1 MTATTESGP
10 ARPRLGAGL
19 PTAARAYGIVWVTLV
34 LFVVLSLA
42 SDVFLSKTNL
52 LNVLNQQSTV
62 LIVAAAMTL
71 TLIAGGFDV
80 SLSAVYVLGGVTAL
94 RVENDTGSIALG
106 VAACLLIGL
115 AAGSFN
121 GFASTVLR
129 INSFIATLATS
140 FAYFGLAYVISE
152 RSVMRPENPSFS
164 EVARYKILGVALA
177 SWIAIVVVVALWI
190 VLDRTRFGRHV
201 YAVGGN
207 PEAARLSGV
216 RVQLVQFATFAI
228 GGIAAALAGL
238 LVASRTSTAQ
248 ASDDFSFV
256 FGVIAAVVVGGT
268 SIRGG
273 EGAVWRS
280 VFGAFFIAFMV
291 NGFNLLGFDP
301 VYQRIV
307 IGIIILGA
315 VAIDA
320 LSRARNA

>member
-1 MTATTESGP
+1 LTTETATP
-10 ARPRLGAGL
+10 NVHPRLRL
-19 PTAARAYGIVWVTLV
+19 LTATRDYGIVWVTLA
-34 LFVVLSLA
+34 LFVGLSIV
-42 SDVFLSKTNL
+42 SDVFLTQTNL

-94 RVENDTGSIALG
+94 RIENETGSIAFA
-106 VAACLLIGL
+106 VVACLLVGL
-115 AAGSFN
+115 AAGAFN
-121 GFASTVLR
+121 GVASTVLR

-140 FAYFGLAYVISE
+140 FIYFGLAYVISE
-152 RSVMRPENPSFS
+152 RSVMRPENLSFS
-164 EVARYKILGVALA
+164 EIARYKIVGIAMA
-177 SWIAIVVVVALWI
+177 SWVAIVVVVLLWI
-190 VLDRTRFGRHV
+190 ALERTRFGRHI

-207 PEAARLSGV
+207 PEAARLAGV

-228 GGIAAALAGL
+228 GGVAATLAGL

-256 FGVIAAVVVGGT
+256 FAVIAAVVVGGT

-273 EGAVWRS
+273 EGAIWRS
-280 VFGAFFIAFMV
+280 VFGALFIAFMV

-307 IGIIILGA
+307 IGLIILGA

-320 LSRARNA
+320 LSRAQRA

>member
-1 MTATTESGP
+1 MTAPGATASRALSTRDLLP
-10 ARPRLGAGL
+10 IAREF
-19 PTAARAYGIVWVTLV
+19 GIVWVTVALFIV
-34 LFVVLSLA
+34 LTFA
-42 SDVFLSKTNL
+42 SDVFFSKANL

-80 SLSAVYVLGGVTAL
+80 SLSAVYVVGGVTAL
-94 RVENDTGSIALG
+94 RVENETGSIALG

-115 AAGSFN
+115 ALGSFN
-121 GFASTVLR
+121 GLAATAAR

-140 FAYFGLAYVISE
+140 FVFFGLAYLISD
-152 RSVMRPENPSFS
+152 RAILRPEDSSFS
-164 EVARYKILGVALA
+164 DIARTKILGMALS
-177 SWIAIVVVVALWI
+177 SWIAIAVVI
-190 VLDRTRFGRHV
+190 VLWTVLDLTRFGRHI

-207 PEAARLSGV
+207 REAARLSGV
-216 RVQLVQFATFAI
+216 PVQLVQFITFAL
-228 GGIAAALAGL
+228 GGLAAALAGL

-268 SIRGG
+268 SISGG
-273 EGAVWRS
+273 EGAIWRS

-301 VYQRIV
+301 VYQRII
-307 IGIIILGA
+307 IGLIILGA
-315 VAIDA
+315 VGIDA
-320 LSRARNA
+320 WSRTQRS